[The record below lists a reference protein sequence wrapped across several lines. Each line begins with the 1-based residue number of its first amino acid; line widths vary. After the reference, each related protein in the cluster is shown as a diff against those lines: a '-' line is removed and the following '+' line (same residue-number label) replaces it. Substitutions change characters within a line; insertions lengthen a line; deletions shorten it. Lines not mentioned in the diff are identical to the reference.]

1 MTSNFADFV
10 FESAIHQL
18 ILENELRAST
28 EFISKLKSLSKKS
41 NIADKLYD
49 YFDDEYY
56 ISKDLPQNWIDIDG
70 EDTISFISDKK
81 AEEILAINQQHEIYK
96 AKGRGSVKIGRFIKA
111 LSKELFEP
119 WSDKEIEE
127 FVNLYKSTHNKE
139 KNKFKII
146 KGSEIKDWYNEDCYA
161 DSKGTLG
168 GSCMRDVSRNFFN
181 LYTKNEKVCS
191 LLIYI
196 DENRKLIG
204 RALVW
209 KLSESPCEAKYFM
222 DRVYCINDSDVNK
235 FKNFA
240 DEKGWMYKHTMNS
253 HCLTNSLFMYQNA
266 PAFGKIEVILEE
278 GSFDNYPFLD
288 TLCFMNQKCTKL
300 SNLGFLDG
308 SVLQSVDGYCQ
319 PCENCG
325 GSDETCIDCIDLISA
340 LKYQVNN
347 NNRFAMFKKFFK

>member
-10 FESAIHQL
+10 FESAIHEL
-18 ILENELRAST
+18 ILENELKAST

-81 AEEILAINQQHEIYK
+81 AEEILDINQQHEIYK
-96 AKGRGSVKIGRFIKA
+96 AKGRGSVKIGRFIRA

-127 FVNLYKSTHNKE
+127 FVNLYKSTHTKE
-139 KNKFKII
+139 KNKFKIV
-146 KGSEIKDWYNEDCYA
+146 KGDEIKEWYDEDCYA

-168 GSCMRDVSRNFFN
+168 GSCMRDVPGKYFN
-181 LYTKNEKVCS
+181 LYAKNEKVCS

-196 DENRKLIG
+196 DENKKLIG

-209 KLSESPCEAKYFM
+209 KLSESPCDAKYFM
-222 DRVYCINDSDVNK
+222 DRIYCNNDSDVIK
-235 FKNFA
+235 FKNYA
-240 DEKGWMYKHTMNS
+240 EEKGWMRKHFMNS
-253 HCLTNSLFMYQNA
+253 LILTNLLFSYQ
-266 PAFGKIEVILEE
+266 GKPVLGRIEVELVE
-278 GSFDNYPFLD
+278 GVCKNYPFVD
-288 TLCFMNQKCTKL
+288 TLCFIDSKSSKL
-300 SNLGFLDG
+300 SNIGFLDG
-308 SVLQSVDGYCQ
+308 YILHNVDGEK
-319 PCENCG
+319 ENCEECRG
-325 GSDETCIDCIDLISA
+325 LSNTCAECTDLMSTLEFQI
-340 LKYQVNN
+340 KEEGNWPI
-347 NNRFAMFKKFFK
+347 FKKFFK